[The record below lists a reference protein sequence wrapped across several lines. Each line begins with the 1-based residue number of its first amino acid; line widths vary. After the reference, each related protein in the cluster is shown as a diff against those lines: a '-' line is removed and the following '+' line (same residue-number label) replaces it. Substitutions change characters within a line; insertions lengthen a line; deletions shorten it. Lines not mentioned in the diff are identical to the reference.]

1 MATQNQAQNE
11 PQVENQTTS
20 FETFVKKYQNIIF
33 WTVLAI
39 LVIVFGT
46 LAYQKWIAKPAQEEA
61 AAQTFAAEQNF
72 MAQDW
77 ETALNGDGNNL
88 GFAQII
94 DQYGAKA
101 GQAVYFEAGVCAL
114 QLGNNEDAIK
124 YFGKYNGKDNIIK
137 AKALCCTGDAYANLG
152 ENAKALDFFKKAA
165 AVESNLY
172 TAAYLLKAGIISE
185 EMGDEAAAL
194 KFYEEIKTK
203 YPQSMEAYEIDKY
216 ISRIQNK

>member
-61 AAQTFAAEQNF
+61 AAQTFVAEQNF

-88 GFAQII
+88 GFAQVI

>member
-46 LAYQKWIAKPAQEEA
+46 LAYQKWIAKPAKEEA
-61 AAQTFAAEQNF
+61 AAQTFVAEQNF

-88 GFAQII
+88 GFAQVI

>member
-20 FETFVKKYQNIIF
+20 FETFVKKYQNIIL
-33 WTVLAI
+33 WAIIAI
-39 LVIVFGT
+39 LLIVFGS
-46 LAYQKWIAKPAQEEA
+46 LAYQKWIAKPAQEKA
-61 AAQTFAAEQNF
+61 AAQTFVAEQNF

-77 ETALNGDGNNL
+77 ETALDGDGNNL
-88 GFAQII
+88 GLAQVI
-94 DQYGAKA
+94 DKYGAKA

-124 YFGKYNGKDNIIK
+124 YFGKYKGQDNILK

-152 ENAKALDFFKKAA
+152 DNAKALDFFKKAA
-165 AVESNLY
+165 AVEDNIY
-172 TAAYLLKAGIISE
+172 RANYLMKAGIISE
-185 EMGDEAAAL
+185 EMGNEAAAL

>member
-1 MATQNQAQNE
+1 MATQNPAQNE

-61 AAQTFAAEQNF
+61 AAQTFVAEQNF

-88 GFAQII
+88 GFAQVI